1 MRDWLVR
8 SDAGGLHEGE
18 SMITVNQMLWLIR
31 LLFFVSGA
39 TALIDQ
45 MAWQSLLVLFAG
57 GDVGALTLIVAVF
70 MFRLGV
76 GNTFG
81 GHLAERLS
89 PRANEAGLGTG
100 NLLKPFCVGE
110 CMIQEAKGR
119 N

>member
-1 MRDWLVR
+1 
-8 SDAGGLHEGE
+8 
-18 SMITVNQMLWLIR
+18 MITVNQMLWLIR
-31 LLFFVSGA
+31 VLFFVSGA

-45 MAWQSLLVLFAG
+45 MAWQSLLELFAG

-70 MFRLGV
+70 MFGLGV

-81 GHLAERLS
+81 GHLADRLS
-89 PRANEAGLGTG
+89 PRANEAGLGTAGLGTG

-110 CMIQEAKGR
+110 CMIQEVKGR